1 MVKLI
6 ARHRVNYQNVKTK
19 KVELA
24 KPGETFEIADGPA
37 AVLIAGHSADLA
49 PGESLPDPKA
59 AEAHQEAV
67 TEAQATGQAEGRAA
81 QLAATKQAAAA
92 LNAAAAVSPVVSDAS
107 TILP

>member
-6 ARHRVNYQNVKTK
+6 ARHRVNYQNIKTK

-24 KPGETFEIADGPA
+24 KPGETFEVGDGPA
-37 AVLIAGHSADLA
+37 AILIAGHSADLA
-49 PGESLPDPKA
+49 PGESFPDPKA

-67 TEAQATGQAEGRAA
+67 TEAQSTGQAEGRAA

-92 LNAAAAVSPVVSDAS
+92 LSAAAAVSPAVADP
-107 TILP
+107 TNILP